1 MGKLRYFIALWA
13 SKAVFVLLRLL
24 KRNATMYPGY
34 VALKICPDYLA
45 RTRKS
50 PNVLCVTGT
59 NGKTTTTNMV
69 ADILSQSGMKVVSNR
84 YGSNINTGVATA
96 LTHSVNI
103 FGKSKIDAL
112 VLEVDE
118 RFSRLILPF
127 IKPDYLVVTN
137 LFRDSIK
144 RNAHPEYIFSILN
157 TYVPETTKLVLN
169 ADCLQSSQLLK
180 NNKRVYFGIDK
191 LDTDITE
198 CVNLI
203 NDFSICPV
211 CDEKLK
217 FNYLRYHHIG
227 NAYCP
232 KCGFKSYDADYR
244 LTNIDYDGKTV
255 TVKHGDTENVYPM
268 VNRALY
274 NIYNELAAITLMS
287 EFGVDLEKVK
297 DYMRKISVTTTR
309 YKEDKAGKT
318 EIIRTMAK
326 GQNSVSC
333 SRTLDFVGHETG
345 ERTVFIM
352 IDDLFERRDSSEFIG
367 WIYDADFEF
376 LNTESIKQLCLQ
388 GPDALII
395 NSDCSLPV
403 CLPTVFFAKKMSS
416 KRLIL
421 WIKILISCICFMTL
435 QLMTSPVKSKQKS
448 SRFLH
453 RRTMKKAVSNNENR
467 SSLPR
472 NLLPFR

>member
-1 MGKLRYFIALWA
+1 MGRIRYLIALWA
-13 SKAVFVLLRLL
+13 SKTVYLLLRLL

-34 VALKICPDYLA
+34 IALKICPEYLA
-45 RTRKS
+45 RTKKS

-96 LTHSVNI
+96 LTHSVNV
-103 FGKSKIDAL
+103 FGKPKIDAL

-144 RNAHPEYIFSILN
+144 RNAHPEYIFSILD
-157 TYVPETTKLVLN
+157 TYVPETTKLILN

-180 NNKRVYFGIDK
+180 NNNRVYFGVEK
-191 LDTDITE
+191 LDTDVTE

-203 NDFSICPV
+203 NDFSICPN

-217 FNYLRYHHIG
+217 YNYLRYHHIG

-232 KCGFKSYDADYR
+232 KCGFKSYEANYR
-244 LTNIDYDGKTV
+244 LTNIDYEKQSITV
-255 TVKHGDTENVYPM
+255 DHSGVETVYPM

-287 EFGVDLEKVK
+287 EFGVDLQKVK
-297 DYMRKISVTTTR
+297 DYMKKISITQTR
-309 YKEDKAGKT
+309 YKENKAGKT
-318 EIIRTMAK
+318 EIVRTMAK

-333 SRTLDFVGHETG
+333 SRTLDFVGHEG
-345 ERTVFIM
+345 GDRTVFIM

-376 LNTESIKQLCLQ
+376 LNTDGIKQIVLAGPRCFDYKLRLLIAGVPDERILCEE
-388 GPDALII
+388 DE
-395 NSDCSLPV
+395 
-403 CLPTVFFAKKMSS
+403 F
-416 KRLIL
+416 
-421 WIKILISCICFMTL
+421 
-435 QLMTSPVKSKQKS
+435 
-448 SRFLH
+448 
-453 RRTMKKAVSNNENR
+453 KAVDIMDKDIDK
-467 SSLPR
+467 LY
-472 NLLPFR
+472 LLHDTSTYDLACKVESKIISVFTEAYNSKGGEQ

>member
-1 MGKLRYFIALWA
+1 MGRIRYFIALWA
-13 SKAVFVLLRLL
+13 AKAVFVLLRLL

-34 VALKICPDYLA
+34 IALKICPDYLA
-45 RTRKS
+45 RTKKS

-96 LTHSVNI
+96 LTHSVSV
-103 FGKSKIDAL
+103 FGKPKIDAL

-144 RNAHPEYIFSILN
+144 RNAHPEYIFSILD
-157 TYVPETTKLVLN
+157 TYVPETTKLILN

-180 NNKRVYFGIDK
+180 NNERVYFGIDR
-191 LDTDITE
+191 LDTDVTE

-232 KCGFKSYDADYR
+232 KCGFKSYEANYR
-244 LTNIDYDGKTV
+244 LTDIDYDNKTI
-255 TVKHGDTENVYPM
+255 TVEQNGAASVYPM

-274 NIYNELAAITLMS
+274 NIYNELAAISLMS

-297 DYMRKISVTTTR
+297 EYMRKISVTQTR

-333 SRTLDFVGHETG
+333 SRTLDFVGHENG
-345 ERTVFIM
+345 ARTVFIM
-352 IDDLFERRDSSEFIG
+352 IDDLFERHDSSEFVG

-376 LNTESIKQLCLQ
+376 LNTPDIRQIVLAGPRCFDYKLRLLIAGVPEDRILCEEDEFKAVDIMDKDIDKLYLLHDTSTYDLACKVEEKIK
-388 GPDALII
+388 
-395 NSDCSLPV
+395 
-403 CLPTVFFAKKMSS
+403 TVFTQAYNS
-416 KRLIL
+416 KGGE
-421 WIKILISCICFMTL
+421 
-435 QLMTSPVKSKQKS
+435 Q
-448 SRFLH
+448 
-453 RRTMKKAVSNNENR
+453 
-467 SSLPR
+467 
-472 NLLPFR
+472 

>member
-1 MGKLRYFIALWA
+1 MGRLRYFIALWA
-13 SKAVFVLLRLL
+13 AKLVFVLLRLL

-34 VALKICPDYLA
+34 IALKICPDYLV
-45 RTRKS
+45 RTKKS

-96 LTHSVNI
+96 LTHSVNV
-103 FGKSKIDAL
+103 FGKPKIDAL

-144 RNAHPEYIFSILN
+144 RNAHPEYIFSILD
-157 TYVPETTKLVLN
+157 TYVPKTTKLILN

-180 NNKRVYFGIDK
+180 GNDRVYFGIDR
-191 LDTDITE
+191 LDTDVTE

-232 KCGFKSYDADYR
+232 KCGFKSYEANYR
-244 LTNIDYDGKTV
+244 LTDIDYDNKTI
-255 TVKHGDTENVYPM
+255 TVEQNGVSSVYPM

-274 NIYNELAAITLMS
+274 NIYNELAAISLMS

-297 DYMRKISVTTTR
+297 DYMRKISVTQTR

-318 EIIRTMAK
+318 EIVRTMAK

-333 SRTLDFVGHETG
+333 SRTLDFVGHEKG
-345 ERTVFIM
+345 ARTVFIM
-352 IDDLFERRDSSEFIG
+352 IDDLFERRDSSEFMG

-376 LNTESIKQLCLQ
+376 LNTPDIKQIVLAGPRCFDYKLRLLIAGVSEYRILCEEDEFKAVDIMDKDIDKLYILH
-388 GPDALII
+388 DTSTYDLACKVEEKIK
-395 NSDCSLPV
+395 
-403 CLPTVFFAKKMSS
+403 TVFTEAHNS
-416 KRLIL
+416 KGGE
-421 WIKILISCICFMTL
+421 
-435 QLMTSPVKSKQKS
+435 Q
-448 SRFLH
+448 
-453 RRTMKKAVSNNENR
+453 
-467 SSLPR
+467 
-472 NLLPFR
+472 

>member
-1 MGKLRYFIALWA
+1 MGRLRYFIALWA
-13 SKAVFVLLRLL
+13 AKLVFVLLRLL

-34 VALKICPDYLA
+34 IALKICPDYLA
-45 RTRKS
+45 RTKKS

-96 LTHSVNI
+96 LTHSVSV
-103 FGKSKIDAL
+103 FGKPKIDAL

-144 RNAHPEYIFSILN
+144 RNAHPEYIFSILD
-157 TYVPETTKLVLN
+157 TYVPKTTKLILN

-180 NNKRVYFGIDK
+180 DNERVYFGIDR
-191 LDTDITE
+191 LDTDVTE

-232 KCGFKSYDADYR
+232 KCGFKSYEANYR
-244 LTNIDYDGKTV
+244 LTDIDYDNKTI
-255 TVKHGDTENVYPM
+255 TVEQNGASSVYPM

-274 NIYNELAAITLMS
+274 NIYNELAAISLMS

-297 DYMRKISVTTTR
+297 DYMRKISVTQTR

-318 EIIRTMAK
+318 EIVRTMAK

-333 SRTLDFVGHETG
+333 SRTLDFVGHEKG
-345 ERTVFIM
+345 ARTVFIM
-352 IDDLFERRDSSEFIG
+352 IDDLFERRDSSEFMG

-376 LNTESIKQLCLQ
+376 LNTPDIKQIVLAGPRCFDYKLRLLIAGVSEDRILCEEDEFKAVDIMDKDIDKLYLLH
-388 GPDALII
+388 DTSTYDLACKVEEKIK
-395 NSDCSLPV
+395 
-403 CLPTVFFAKKMSS
+403 TVFTAAHNS
-416 KRLIL
+416 KGGE
-421 WIKILISCICFMTL
+421 
-435 QLMTSPVKSKQKS
+435 Q
-448 SRFLH
+448 
-453 RRTMKKAVSNNENR
+453 
-467 SSLPR
+467 
-472 NLLPFR
+472 

>member
-1 MGKLRYFIALWA
+1 MGRIRYLIALWA
-13 SKAVFVLLRLL
+13 SKAVFLLLRLL

-34 VALKICPDYLA
+34 IALKICPDYLA
-45 RTRKS
+45 RTKKS

-96 LTHSVNI
+96 FTHSVNV
-103 FGKSKIDAL
+103 FGKPKIDAL

-144 RNAHPEYIFSILN
+144 RNAHPEYIFSILD
-157 TYVPETTKLVLN
+157 TYVPETTKLILN

-180 NNKRVYFGIDK
+180 NNERVYFAVDK
-191 LDTDITE
+191 LDTDVTE

-203 NDFSICPV
+203 NDFSICPI

-217 FNYLRYHHIG
+217 YNYLRYHHIG

-232 KCGFKSYDADYR
+232 KCGFKSYEANYR
-244 LTNIDYDGKTV
+244 LTNIDYENQTITV
-255 TVKHGDTENVYPM
+255 DHSGVETVYPM

-274 NIYNELAAITLMS
+274 NIYNELAAVTLMS
-287 EFGVDLEKVK
+287 EFGVDLQKVK
-297 DYMRKISVTTTR
+297 DYMKKISITQTR
-309 YKEDKAGKT
+309 YKENKAGKT
-318 EIIRTMAK
+318 EIVRTMAK

-333 SRTLDFVGHETG
+333 SRTFDFVGHEDG
-345 ERTVFIM
+345 DRTVFIM
-352 IDDLFERRDSSEFIG
+352 IDDLFERRDSSEFVG
-367 WIYDADFEF
+367 WIYDVDFEF
-376 LNTESIKQLCLQ
+376 LNTDGVKQIVLAGPRCFDYKLRLLIAGVPEERILCEE
-388 GPDALII
+388 DE
-395 NSDCSLPV
+395 
-403 CLPTVFFAKKMSS
+403 F
-416 KRLIL
+416 
-421 WIKILISCICFMTL
+421 
-435 QLMTSPVKSKQKS
+435 
-448 SRFLH
+448 
-453 RRTMKKAVSNNENR
+453 KAVDIMDKDIDK
-467 SSLPR
+467 LY
-472 NLLPFR
+472 LLHDTSTYDLACQVEAKMISVFTEAYKAKGGEQ

>member
-1 MGKLRYFIALWA
+1 MGRIRYLIALWA
-13 SKAVFVLLRLL
+13 SKTVYLLLRLL

-34 VALKICPDYLA
+34 IALKICPEYLA
-45 RTRKS
+45 RTKKS

-96 LTHSVNI
+96 LTHSVNV
-103 FGKSKIDAL
+103 FGKPKIDAL

-144 RNAHPEYIFSILN
+144 RNAHPEYIFSILD
-157 TYVPETTKLVLN
+157 TYVPETTKLILN

-180 NNKRVYFGIDK
+180 NNNRVYFGVEK
-191 LDTDITE
+191 LDTDVTE

-203 NDFSICPV
+203 NDFSICPN

-217 FNYLRYHHIG
+217 YNYLRYHHIG

-232 KCGFKSYDADYR
+232 KCGFKSYEANYR
-244 LTNIDYDGKTV
+244 LTNIDYEKQSITV
-255 TVKHGDTENVYPM
+255 DHSGVETVYPM

-287 EFGVDLEKVK
+287 EFGVDLQKVK
-297 DYMRKISVTTTR
+297 DYMKKISITQTR
-309 YKEDKAGKT
+309 YKENKAGKT
-318 EIIRTMAK
+318 EIVRTMAK

-333 SRTLDFVGHETG
+333 SRTLDFVGHEG
-345 ERTVFIM
+345 GDRTVFIM

-376 LNTESIKQLCLQ
+376 LNTDGIKQIVLAGPRCFDYKLRLLIAGVPEERILCEE
-388 GPDALII
+388 DE
-395 NSDCSLPV
+395 
-403 CLPTVFFAKKMSS
+403 F
-416 KRLIL
+416 
-421 WIKILISCICFMTL
+421 
-435 QLMTSPVKSKQKS
+435 
-448 SRFLH
+448 
-453 RRTMKKAVSNNENR
+453 KAVDIMDKDIDK
-467 SSLPR
+467 LY
-472 NLLPFR
+472 LLHDTSTYDLACKVESKIISVFTEAYNSKGGEQ

>member
-1 MGKLRYFIALWA
+1 MGRIRYFIALWA
-13 SKAVFVLLRLL
+13 SKTVFLLLRLL
-24 KRNATMYPGY
+24 KRNATMYPGFI
-34 VALKICPDYLA
+34 ALKICPDYLA
-45 RTRKS
+45 RTKKS

-103 FGKSKIDAL
+103 FGKPKIDAL

-127 IKPDYLVVTN
+127 IKPDYLIVTN

-144 RNAHPEYIFSILN
+144 RNAHPEYIFSILD
-157 TYVPETTKLVLN
+157 TYVPETTKLILN

-180 NNKRVYFGIDK
+180 NNERVYFGIEK
-191 LDTDITE
+191 LDTDVTE

-203 NDFSICPV
+203 NDFSICPN

-217 FNYLRYHHIG
+217 YNYLRYHHIG

-232 KCGFKSYDADYR
+232 KCGFKSYEANYR
-244 LTNIDYDGKTV
+244 LTNIDYENQTITV
-255 TVKHGDTENVYPM
+255 DHASVETVYPM

-297 DYMRKISVTTTR
+297 DYMKKISITQTR
-309 YKEDKAGKT
+309 YKENKAGKT
-318 EIIRTMAK
+318 EIVRTMAK

-333 SRTLDFVGHETG
+333 SRTFDFVGHEEG
-345 ERTVFIM
+345 DRTVFIM
-352 IDDLFERRDSSEFIG
+352 IDDLFERRDSSEFVG
-367 WIYDADFEF
+367 WIYDVDFEF
-376 LNTESIKQLCLQ
+376 LNTDGVKQIVLAGPRCFDYKLRLLIAGVPEDRILCEEDEFKAVDIMDKDIDKLYLLHDTSTYDLACEVESKMI
-388 GPDALII
+388 
-395 NSDCSLPV
+395 S
-403 CLPTVFFAKKMSS
+403 VFTAAY
-416 KRLIL
+416 
-421 WIKILISCICFMTL
+421 
-435 QLMTSPVKSKQKS
+435 KSKGGEQ
-448 SRFLH
+448 
-453 RRTMKKAVSNNENR
+453 
-467 SSLPR
+467 
-472 NLLPFR
+472 

>member
-1 MGKLRYFIALWA
+1 MGRIRYFIALWA

-34 VALKICPDYLA
+34 IALKICPDYLA
-45 RTRKS
+45 RTKKS

-96 LTHSVNI
+96 LTHSVSV
-103 FGKSKIDAL
+103 FGKPKIDAL

-144 RNAHPEYIFSILN
+144 RNAHPEYIFSILD
-157 TYVPETTKLVLN
+157 TYVPKTTKLILN

-180 NNKRVYFGIDK
+180 DNERVYFGIDR
-191 LDTDITE
+191 LDTDVTE

-232 KCGFKSYDADYR
+232 KCGFKSYEANYR
-244 LTNIDYDGKTV
+244 LTDIDYDNKTI
-255 TVKHGDTENVYPM
+255 TVEQNGAASVYPM

-274 NIYNELAAITLMS
+274 NIYNELAAISLMS

-297 DYMRKISVTTTR
+297 EYMRKISVTQTR

-318 EIIRTMAK
+318 EIVRTMAK

-333 SRTLDFVGHETG
+333 SRTLDFVGHENG
-345 ERTVFIM
+345 ARTVFIM
-352 IDDLFERRDSSEFIG
+352 IDDLFERHDSSEFVG

-376 LNTESIKQLCLQ
+376 LNTPDIRQIVLAGPRCFDYKLRLLIAGISEDRILCEEDEFKAVDIMNKDIDKLYLLHDTSTYDLACKVEEKIK
-388 GPDALII
+388 
-395 NSDCSLPV
+395 
-403 CLPTVFFAKKMSS
+403 TVFTQAYNS
-416 KRLIL
+416 KGGE
-421 WIKILISCICFMTL
+421 
-435 QLMTSPVKSKQKS
+435 Q
-448 SRFLH
+448 
-453 RRTMKKAVSNNENR
+453 
-467 SSLPR
+467 
-472 NLLPFR
+472 

>member
-1 MGKLRYFIALWA
+1 MGKLRYLIALWA
-13 SKAVFVLLRLL
+13 SKTVYLLLRLL

-34 VALKICPDYLA
+34 IALKICPDYLA
-45 RTRKS
+45 RTKKS

-103 FGKSKIDAL
+103 FGKPKIDAL

-127 IKPDYLVVTN
+127 IKPDYLIVTN

-144 RNAHPEYIFSILN
+144 RNAHPEYIFGILN
-157 TYVPETTKLVLN
+157 TYVPETTKLILN

-180 NNKRVYFGIDK
+180 NNERVYFGIDK

-232 KCGFKSYDADYR
+232 KCGFKSFDADYR
-244 LTNIDYDGKTV
+244 LTNIDYDGKTI
-255 TVKHGDTENVYPM
+255 TVKHEGTETVYPM

-309 YKEDKAGKT
+309 YKEDKAGRT

-345 ERTVFIM
+345 ARTVFIM
-352 IDDLFERRDSSEFIG
+352 IDDLFERRDSSEFVG

-376 LNTESIKQLCLQ
+376 LNTEDIKQIVLAGPRCFDYKLRLLIAGVSADRILCKEDEFKAVDIMDKDIDKLYLLH
-388 GPDALII
+388 DTSTYDLACKVEEKIK
-395 NSDCSLPV
+395 
-403 CLPTVFFAKKMSS
+403 TVFEQAY
-416 KRLIL
+416 
-421 WIKILISCICFMTL
+421 
-435 QLMTSPVKSKQKS
+435 
-448 SRFLH
+448 
-453 RRTMKKAVSNNENR
+453 NEKGGEQ
-467 SSLPR
+467 
-472 NLLPFR
+472 

>member
-1 MGKLRYFIALWA
+1 MGILRYFIALWA

-24 KRNATMYPGY
+24 KRNATMYPGFI
-34 VALKICPDYLA
+34 ALKICPDYLA
-45 RTRKS
+45 RTKKS

-103 FGKSKIDAL
+103 FGKPKIDAL

-118 RFSRLILPF
+118 RFSRLIMPF
-127 IKPDYLVVTN
+127 IKPDYLIVTN

-144 RNAHPEYIFSILN
+144 RNAHPEYIFSILD
-157 TYVPETTKLVLN
+157 TYVPKETKLVLN

-180 NNKRVYFGIDK
+180 DNKRVYFGIDK
-191 LDTDITE
+191 LDTDVTE

-232 KCGFKSYDADYR
+232 KCDFKSFDADYR
-244 LTNIDYDGKTV
+244 LTNIDYDNKTITVLHNGKE
-255 TVKHGDTENVYPM
+255 DAYPM

-274 NIYNELAAITLMS
+274 NIYNELAAISLMS
-287 EFGVDLEKVK
+287 EFGVDLNKVK
-297 DYMRKISVTTTR
+297 EYMAKISVTQTR
-309 YKEDKAGKT
+309 YNEAKAGKT

-326 GQNSVSC
+326 GQNSVAC
-333 SRTLDFVGHETG
+333 SRSFDFVSHESG
-345 ERTVFIM
+345 EKTVFIM
-352 IDDLFERRDSSEFIG
+352 IDDLFERRDSSEFVG
-367 WIYDADFEF
+367 WIYDVDFEF
-376 LNTESIKQLCLQ
+376 LNIPDIKQIVLAGPRCYDYKLRCLIAGIPEDRILCEQDEFKAVDIMDKDIDLLYLLH
-388 GPDALII
+388 DTSTYDLACEVEAKIK
-395 NSDCSLPV
+395 
-403 CLPTVFFAKKMSS
+403 TVFE
-416 KRLIL
+416 
-421 WIKILISCICFMTL
+421 
-435 QLMTSPVKSKQKS
+435 
-448 SRFLH
+448 
-453 RRTMKKAVSNNENR
+453 KAYKGEGGGQA
-467 SSLPR
+467 
-472 NLLPFR
+472 

>member
-1 MGKLRYFIALWA
+1 MGRIRYLIALWA
-13 SKAVFVLLRLL
+13 SKTVYLLLRLL
-24 KRNATMYPGY
+24 KRNATMYPGFI
-34 VALKICPDYLA
+34 ALKICPDYLA

-69 ADILSQSGMKVVSNR
+69 ADILSQSGMRVVSNR

-103 FGKSKIDAL
+103 FGKPKIDAL

-144 RNAHPEYIFSILN
+144 RNAHPEYIFSILD
-157 TYVPETTKLVLN
+157 TYVPESTKLILN

-180 NNKRVYFGIDK
+180 NNERVYFAVDK
-191 LDTDITE
+191 LDTDVTE

-203 NDFSICPV
+203 NDFSICPN

-217 FNYLRYHHIG
+217 YNYLRYHHIG

-232 KCGFKSYDADYR
+232 KCGFKSYEPNYR
-244 LTNIDYDGKTV
+244 LTNIDYEKQTITV
-255 TVKHGDTENVYPM
+255 DHAGVETVYPM

-274 NIYNELAAITLMS
+274 NIYNELAAVTLMS

-297 DYMRKISVTTTR
+297 DYMKKISITQTR
-309 YKEDKAGKT
+309 YKENKAGKT

-333 SRTLDFVGHETG
+333 SRTFDFVGHEEG
-345 ERTVFIM
+345 DRTVFIM
-352 IDDLFERRDSSEFIG
+352 IDDLFERRDSSEFVG
-367 WIYDADFEF
+367 WIYDVDFEF
-376 LNTESIKQLCLQ
+376 LNTDGVKQIVLA
-388 GPDALII
+388 GPRCFDYKLRLLIAGV
-395 NSDCSLPV
+395 PEE
-403 CLPTVFFAKKMSS
+403 
-416 KRLIL
+416 RIL
-421 WIKILISCICFMTL
+421 VEEDEF
-435 QLMTSPVKSKQKS
+435 
-448 SRFLH
+448 
-453 RRTMKKAVSNNENR
+453 KAVDIMDKDIDK
-467 SSLPR
+467 LY
-472 NLLPFR
+472 LLHDTSTYDLACEVEAKMISAFTEAYKAKGGEQ

>member
-1 MGKLRYFIALWA
+1 MGRIRYFIALWA
-13 SKAVFVLLRLL
+13 SKTVYVLLRLL

-34 VALKICPDYLA
+34 IALKICPDYLA
-45 RTRKS
+45 RTKKS

-69 ADILSQSGMKVVSNR
+69 ADILSQSGMNVVSNR

-96 LTHSVNI
+96 LTHSVNV
-103 FGKSKIDAL
+103 FGKPKIDAL

-127 IKPDYLVVTN
+127 IKPDYLIVTN

-144 RNAHPEYIFSILN
+144 RNAHPEYIFSILD
-157 TYVPETTKLVLN
+157 TYVPKTTKLILN

-180 NNKRVYFGIDK
+180 ENERVYFGVDK
-191 LDTDITE
+191 LDTDVTE

-244 LTNIDYDGKTV
+244 LTNIDYDNKTI
-255 TVKHGDTENVYPM
+255 TVKHGEKENVYPM

-274 NIYNELAAITLMS
+274 NIYNELAAISLMS

-297 DYMRKISVTTTR
+297 DYMRKISVTQTR

-318 EIIRTMAK
+318 EIVRTMAK

-345 ERTVFIM
+345 ARTVFIM
-352 IDDLFERRDSSEFIG
+352 IDDLFERRDSSEFVG

-376 LNTESIKQLCLQ
+376 LNTADIKQIVLAGPRCFDYKLRLLIAGVPEERILCEEDEFKAVDIMDKDIDKLYLLH
-388 GPDALII
+388 DTSTYDLACKVESKIK
-395 NSDCSLPV
+395 
-403 CLPTVFFAKKMSS
+403 TVFTEA
-416 KRLIL
+416 
-421 WIKILISCICFMTL
+421 
-435 QLMTSPVKSKQKS
+435 
-448 SRFLH
+448 H
-453 RRTMKKAVSNNENR
+453 NAKAVNNNEN
-467 SSLPR
+467 
-472 NLLPFR
+472 

>member
-1 MGKLRYFIALWA
+1 MGKLRYLIALWA
-13 SKAVFVLLRLL
+13 SKTVYLLLRLL

-34 VALKICPDYLA
+34 IALKICPDYLA
-45 RTRKS
+45 RTKKS

-103 FGKSKIDAL
+103 FGKPKIDAL

-127 IKPDYLVVTN
+127 IKPDYLIVTN

-144 RNAHPEYIFSILN
+144 RNAHPEYIFGILN
-157 TYVPETTKLVLN
+157 TYVPETTKLILN

-180 NNKRVYFGIDK
+180 NNERVYFGIDK

-232 KCGFKSYDADYR
+232 KCGFKSFYADYR
-244 LTNIDYDGKTV
+244 LTNIDYDGKTI
-255 TVKHGDTENVYPM
+255 TVKHEGTETVYPM

-309 YKEDKAGKT
+309 YKEDKAGRT

-345 ERTVFIM
+345 ARTVFIM
-352 IDDLFERRDSSEFIG
+352 IDDLFERRDSSEFVG

-376 LNTESIKQLCLQ
+376 LNTEDIKQIVLAGPRCFDYKLRLLIAGVSADRILCEEDEFKAVDIMDKDIDKLYLLH
-388 GPDALII
+388 DTSTYDLACKVEEKIK
-395 NSDCSLPV
+395 
-403 CLPTVFFAKKMSS
+403 TVFEQAY
-416 KRLIL
+416 
-421 WIKILISCICFMTL
+421 
-435 QLMTSPVKSKQKS
+435 
-448 SRFLH
+448 
-453 RRTMKKAVSNNENR
+453 NEKGGEQ
-467 SSLPR
+467 
-472 NLLPFR
+472 

>member
-1 MGKLRYFIALWA
+1 MGRIRYFIALWA
-13 SKAVFVLLRLL
+13 SKTVYLLLRLL
-24 KRNATMYPGY
+24 KRNATMYPGFI
-34 VALKICPDYLA
+34 ALKICPDYLA
-45 RTRKS
+45 RTKKS

-103 FGKSKIDAL
+103 FGKPKIDAL

-144 RNAHPEYIFSILN
+144 RNAHPEYIFSILD
-157 TYVPETTKLVLN
+157 TYVPETTKLILN

-180 NNKRVYFGIDK
+180 NNERVYFGIER
-191 LDTDITE
+191 LDTDVTE

-203 NDFSICPV
+203 NDFSICPN

-217 FNYLRYHHIG
+217 YNYLRYHHIG

-232 KCGFKSYDADYR
+232 KCGFKSYEANYR
-244 LTNIDYDGKTV
+244 LTNIDYENQTITV
-255 TVKHGDTENVYPM
+255 DHSSVETVYPM

-297 DYMRKISVTTTR
+297 DYMKKISITQTR
-309 YKEDKAGKT
+309 YKENKAGKT
-318 EIIRTMAK
+318 EIVRTMAK

-333 SRTLDFVGHETG
+333 SRTFDFVGHEEG
-345 ERTVFIM
+345 DRTVFIM
-352 IDDLFERRDSSEFIG
+352 IDDLFERRDSSEFVG
-367 WIYDADFEF
+367 WIYDVDFEF
-376 LNTESIKQLCLQ
+376 LNTDGVKQIVLAGPRCFDYKLRLLIAGVPEDRILCEEDEFKAIDIMDKDIDKLYLLHDTSTYDLACEVESKMI
-388 GPDALII
+388 
-395 NSDCSLPV
+395 S
-403 CLPTVFFAKKMSS
+403 VFTEAY
-416 KRLIL
+416 
-421 WIKILISCICFMTL
+421 
-435 QLMTSPVKSKQKS
+435 KSKGGEQ
-448 SRFLH
+448 
-453 RRTMKKAVSNNENR
+453 
-467 SSLPR
+467 
-472 NLLPFR
+472 